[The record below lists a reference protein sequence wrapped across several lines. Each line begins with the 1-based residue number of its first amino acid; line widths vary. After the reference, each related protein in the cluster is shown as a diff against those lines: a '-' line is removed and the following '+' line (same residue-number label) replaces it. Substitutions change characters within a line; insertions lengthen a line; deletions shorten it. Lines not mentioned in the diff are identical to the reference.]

1 MYFVLSKVLVG
12 FAMPLFWVVAVLIY
26 AAFIGNNRRRKQA
39 VIVGLIVLYF
49 FSVKITADMFARLWD
64 TPPYIPHNQ
73 TYSAVVILGGMVS
86 EDRQGNSYFNNAA
99 DRYYKGLMLYR
110 AGVAKKIVFTGGN
123 ASLNPGKFTE
133 AAFVHSELLKAGVA
147 DSSIILESKAR
158 NTMENAAFTKPL
170 LQKNHL
176 KPPYLLVTSA
186 SHMPRAKLLFKKAGI
201 DIVAYPCQY
210 QESAELSFF
219 DFLPD
224 TESMEQWNTYVKEVI
239 GYVIALCR

>member
-1 MYFVLSKVLVG
+1 
-12 FAMPLFWVVAVLIY
+12 
-26 AAFIGNNRRRKQA
+26 
-39 VIVGLIVLYF
+39 
-49 FSVKITADMFARLWD
+49 MFGRLWD
-64 TPPYIPHNQ
+64 APPYAPHQ
-73 TYSAVVILGGMVS
+73 TFSTVIILGGMVS
-86 EDRQGNSYFNNAA
+86 EDAQGNSYFNNTV

-147 DSSIILESKAR
+147 DSAIILESKAR

-170 LQKNHL
+170 LQQNHL

-210 QESAELSFF
+210 QESVELSFF

-239 GYVIALCR
+239 GYVVALCR